1 MRFKKK
7 TTIGAVLAS
16 VYLGAILLFLIFC
29 SFLSA
34 CEVGIILF
42 TLPWSAFG
50 KYLLNITSPGLMQ
63 YAAIAVN
70 TITLYGIGGI
80 IDGYQAKKS
89 EKEELT
95 SQDIFQ

>member
-7 TTIGAVLAS
+7 TTIGTVLAS
-16 VYLGAILLFLIFC
+16 AYLGAILLFLIFC

-50 KYLLNITSPGLMQ
+50 TYLLDITSPGFMQ

-70 TITLYGIGGI
+70 AIVLYGIGGF
-80 IDGYQAKKS
+80 IDGCRAGKQ